1 MGNQK
6 NLPEK
11 KFRAGAVSVTVW
23 NNSSKGKLGEP
34 IEYKTVSLE
43 RRYKNNNGEWQSTN
57 SFRLNDIP
65 KAIVALSSV
74 YEYLVMKPENNAVVE
89 EEVR

>member
-11 KFRAGAVSVTVW
+11 KFRAGAVTVTVW
-23 NNSSKGKLGEP
+23 NNVSKGKLGEP

-43 RRYKNNNGEWQSTN
+43 RRYKDRNGEWQSAN
-57 SFRLNDIP
+57 SLRVNDIP
-65 KAIVALSSV
+65 KAIAALCSAYS
-74 YEYLVMKPENNAVVE
+74 YLVMKSDSDTVVE
-89 EEVR
+89 EEV